1 MKFFIFSLFISFNL
15 YGDIQKKDVKLLENI
30 NFMTEEYPPFNF
42 FSKGEVTGF
51 GVDIL
56 LELIKELKINKSRK
70 DIKLLPWARGYKYVQ
85 NPEKRNMLF
94 LMGKTTQREN
104 LFKWVG
110 PIPGNKYALLTYK
123 GGPKIK
129 NIAEA
134 KNKKIAAI
142 REDIGAQS
150 LINLGHSK
158 KYLVEV
164 NKLKQLLGL
173 VKKKRIPYFS
183 YGLVGLKEK
192 IKKAGFKESDFE
204 VALTFKEFKLY
215 YAFNKSIED
224 KTIKT
229 YQNTLDKVMSNR
241 ILLKKIK
248 EKYKKMNMY
257 IPL

>member
-1 MKFFIFSLFISFNL
+1 MITFKTYLTEA
-15 YGDIQKKDVKLLENI
+15 YNI
-30 NFMTEEYPPFNF
+30 P
-42 FSKGEVTGF
+42 
-51 GVDIL
+51 
-56 LELIKELKINKSRK
+56 IKSQK
-70 DIKLLPWARGYKYVQ
+70 DIATFQTKLD
-85 NPEKRNMLF
+85 
-94 LMGKTTQREN
+94 
-104 LFKWVG
+104 
-110 PIPGNKYALLTYK
+110 
-123 GGPKIK
+123 
-129 NIAEA
+129 
-134 KNKKIAAI
+134 KKA
-142 REDIGAQS
+142 
-150 LINLGHSK
+150 
-158 KYLVEV
+158 
-164 NKLKQLLGL
+164 LKQLLGL